1 MGEYDQSE
9 NMTRLQSHLYC
20 VVLFSL
26 GIGLA
31 MQIGLSAA
39 QSQDQGKKTFP
50 VSPPAAPS
58 PTDNPTT
65 QEKIALGKQLFF
77 DPRLSGDNSKSC
89 ASCHLPG
96 KAFTDGL
103 PRAKGSGGK
112 ELTRNTPSLLNA
124 GFNSAYFWDG
134 RTGSLEEQA
143 LFPIQSPDE
152 MNQDL
157 SALEKELNDI
167 PGYVAQFRAVFGSR
181 VTADNIA
188 KALAAFERTLVS
200 RNSPFDRYLAG
211 DKGAISEEARSGWE
225 LFQGAAGCI
234 RCHSGPNFSDGKF
247 YRLGTTIRDQGRGAV
262 TGEKRDFY
270 AFRTPGLRDVAR
282 TAPYMHDG
290 SMETLAQVVEFYY
303 RGAPIQSPDGLPL
316 DIAPLL
322 GQSYSE
328 ISAVVAF
335 LESLTGET
343 PEISKPTLP

>member
-1 MGEYDQSE
+1 
-9 NMTRLQSHLYC
+9 MTKRKIRLLSAIL
-20 VVLFSL
+20 LSL

-31 MQIGLSAA
+31 MQISFPMA
-39 QSQDQGKKTFP
+39 QSQETGNKL
-50 VSPPAAPS
+50 SMALPPTAPS
-58 PTDNPTT
+58 PGDNPAT

-89 ASCHLPG
+89 ASCHMPE

-112 ELTRNTPSLLNA
+112 ELFRNTPTLLNA
-124 GFNSAYFWDG
+124 GFYSAYFWDG
-134 RTGSLEEQA
+134 RAGSLEEQA

-157 SALEKELNDI
+157 PTLEKEINAI
-167 PGYVAQFRAVFGSR
+167 PGYVAQFRAVFGSG

-188 KALAAFERTLVS
+188 KALAAFQRTLVS
-200 RNSPFDRYLAG
+200 RNSPFDRYLVG
-211 DKGAISEEARSGWE
+211 DKSAISEEAQSGWE
-225 LFQGAAGCI
+225 LFRDAAGCI
-234 RCHSGPNFSDGKF
+234 RCHNGPNFSDNKF
-247 YRLGTTIRDQGRGAV
+247 YRLGTTFRDRGRGDI
-262 TGEKRDFY
+262 TREKRDFY

-328 ISAVVAF
+328 ISAIVAF
-335 LESLTGET
+335 LESLTGES
-343 PEISKPTLP
+343 PEISKPAPP

>member
-1 MGEYDQSE
+1 
-9 NMTRLQSHLYC
+9 MTRLESRLFC
-20 VVLFSL
+20 VILFGF

-31 MQIGLSAA
+31 MQTNLPTA
-39 QSQDQGKKTFP
+39 QSQEPGNKAPMFL
-50 VSPPAAPS
+50 PPTAPS
-58 PTDNPTT
+58 PADNPATP
-65 QEKIALGKQLFF
+65 EKIALGKQLFF
-77 DPRLSGDNSKSC
+77 DSRLSGDNSKSC
-89 ASCHLPG
+89 ASCHMPE
-96 KAFTDGL
+96 KAFTDAL
-103 PRAKGSGGK
+103 TRAKGAGDK
-112 ELTRNTPSLLNA
+112 ELTRNTLSLINA
-124 GFNSAYFWDG
+124 GFYSAYFWDG
-134 RTGSLEEQA
+134 RAGSLEEQA

-157 SALEKELNDI
+157 PALEKELNSI
-167 PGYVAQFRAVFGSR
+167 PGYVAQFRAVFGAGA
-181 VTADNIA
+181 TAGNIA

-211 DKGAISEEARSGWE
+211 AKNAISEEARNGWE
-225 LFQGAAGCI
+225 LFRGAAECI

-247 YRLGTTIRDQGRGAV
+247 YRLGTTYRDRGRGAV
-262 TGEKRDFY
+262 TGEKRESY

-328 ISAVVAF
+328 ISAIVAF
-335 LESLTGET
+335 LESLNGEP